1 MKRVAIVGAGIT
13 GTTLAWHLVKAGC
26 QVDIFE
32 NGPEVP
38 YPHAPQFEAEVLY
51 ANQYA
56 PPTPSFPPPLP
67 PDIKNI
73 SQAGDYGGD
82 LQQERIMCV
91 GGQATRW
98 FAMTPRIGTEH
109 FRSFSLY
116 GFGRD
121 WPISYEDLEPYY
133 SRAEAHIG
141 VSGQS
146 DNPFAPRRA
155 SPFPLPAFALSYQDR
170 IFAEKLKARGIVT
183 HTTPQA
189 RAREDYDGRPG
200 CQNFGECERC
210 PVGARYSP
218 NHHLEMLRDSKLF
231 ALHANCLV
239 RRIIVE
245 KGRAIGIAYHPDHG
259 ARQIAHHADVVIVA
273 AGAIETARLL
283 LLSKGPGIHSDG
295 LGNASGQVGRNF
307 GMHHVWWNELS
318 FAKPVMPGRAGPP
331 TLLSHQ
337 FTLPEKDGG
346 GGGMTV
352 EMFDGVPQGTVLA
365 AGRRQYVSGK
375 ASLEALRPFISK
387 RALTVNAETIPS
399 DDKYVALGDKR
410 DRFGDPF
417 AAVTYKLN
425 DFDRATYQRAQ
436 RLAGRFGA
444 ALGAESLSPGP
455 IEQFWSAHHHL
466 GTCRM
471 GDSLHDSVTDS
482 FGALHETSGVYICG
496 GAAFPT
502 VTPLQPTLTMVA
514 LAIRSADR
522 IAEQLAG

>member
-38 YPHAPQFEAEVLY
+38 YPHALQFEAEVLY

-67 PDIKNI
+67 LDIKNI

-141 VSGQS
+141 VSGQA

-259 ARQIAHHADVVIVA
+259 ARQIEHHADVVIVA

-346 GGGMTV
+346 GGMTV

-365 AGRRQYVSGK
+365 AGRRQYISGK

-482 FGALHETSGVYICG
+482 FGALHETSGVYVCG